1 MSTAI
6 SSGSSAESV
15 EHLQEAALEIEREL
29 ASVIVGYEDVLRGV
43 LVALLAGG
51 NTLLEGAPGLG
62 KTLLVRTLGQILK
75 LKYSRIQFTPD
86 LMPADIIGTNVL
98 VESDTGH
105 RRFVFQQGPVF
116 GNLILADEINRASP
130 KTQSALLEA
139 MQEHSVTVGA
149 VAYPLPLPFFVLA
162 TQNPIEMA
170 GTYPLPEAQLDRFL
184 FKLKVDFPSNE
195 SLTEIVLRTTSGT
208 PHAVRGL
215 ADAAT
220 VLEMQRVAREVPIAS
235 NVLDYA
241 VRLVAATQPAR
252 AEAPRA
258 VRDYVRYGASP
269 RAAQGLVLAAK
280 ISALLAGRFNVS
292 YEDVRSIAHPT
303 LRHRLILNVDAEVGG
318 IEPDGLIDTVL
329 QHVVDERGG

>member
-1 MSTAI
+1 V
-6 SSGSSAESV
+6 SATV
-15 EHLQEAALEIEREL
+15 EQPAAEAVEDLQQAALAIQREL
-29 ASVIVGYEDVLRGV
+29 AGVIVGYEDVLRGV
-43 LVALLAGG
+43 LIALLAGG

-62 KTLLVRTLGQILK
+62 KTLLVRTLGQILQ

-86 LMPADIIGTNVL
+86 LMPADIVGTNVL

-116 GNLILADEINRASP
+116 GNVILADEINRASP

-149 VAYPLPLPFFVLA
+149 VAYPLPQPFFVLA

-184 FKLKVDFPSNE
+184 FKLTVDFPSND
-195 SLTEIVLRTTSGT
+195 SLTEILLRTTSGT
-208 PHAVRGL
+208 SHSVRCL

-220 VLEMQRVAREVPIAS
+220 VLEMQRIAREVPIAS

-241 VRLVAATQPAR
+241 VRLVAATQPTR
-252 AEAPRA
+252 SEAPRI
-258 VRDYVRYGASP
+258 VREYVRYGASP
-269 RAAQGLVLAAK
+269 RGAQGLVLAAK
-280 ISALLAGRFNVS
+280 ITAFLSGRFNVS
-292 YEDVRSIAHPT
+292 YEDIRSVVRPT

-318 IEPDGLIDTVL
+318 IQTDALIDEVL
-329 QHVVDERGG
+329 EHVADEPAH

>member
-1 MSTAI
+1 V
-6 SSGSSAESV
+6 SATLDQPAAATV
-15 EHLQEAALEIEREL
+15 EHLQQAALDIQREL
-29 ASVIVGYEDVLRGV
+29 ATVIVGYEDVLRGV

-62 KTLLVRTLGQILK
+62 KTLLVRTLGQILQ

-116 GNLILADEINRASP
+116 GNLVLADEINRASP

-139 MQEHSVTVGA
+139 MQEFSVTVGA
-149 VAYPLPLPFFVLA
+149 VAYPLPRPFFVLA

-184 FKLKVDFPSNE
+184 FKLKLEFPSNA
-195 SLTEIVLRTTSGT
+195 SLTEIVLRTTSST
-208 PHAVRGL
+208 SHTVRGL

-220 VLEMQRVAREVPIAS
+220 VLEMQRVARDVPIAS

-241 VRLVAATQPAR
+241 VRLIAATQPR
-252 AEAPRA
+252 RPEAPKM

-269 RAAQGLVLAAK
+269 RAAQGLVLAGK
-280 ISALLAGRFNVS
+280 ITGFLGGRFNVS
-292 YEDVRSIAHPT
+292 YDDVRSIALAT
-303 LRHRLILNVDAEVGG
+303 LRHRVILNVDAEVGG
-318 IEPDGLIDTVL
+318 VEADALIEAVL
-329 QHVVDERGG
+329 EHVPEELAR

>member
-1 MSTAI
+1 VSATLEGPTADSI
-6 SSGSSAESV
+6 
-15 EHLQEAALEIEREL
+15 EHLQEAALDIQREL

-62 KTLLVRTLGQILK
+62 KTLLVRTVGQILQ

-98 VESDTGH
+98 VESADTGH

-116 GNLILADEINRASP
+116 GNVILADEINRASP

-184 FKLKVDFPSNE
+184 FKLKVDFPSNAG
-195 SLTEIVLRTTSGT
+195 LTEILRRTTAGNQ
-208 PHAVRGL
+208 HAVRRL

-220 VLEMQRVAREVPIAS
+220 VLEMQRIAREVPIAS

-241 VRLVAATQPAR
+241 VRLVAATQPTR
-252 AEAPRA
+252 AEAPPA
-258 VRDYVRYGASP
+258 IRDAVRYGASP
-269 RAAQGLVLAAK
+269 RGAQGLVLAAK
-280 ISALLAGRFNVS
+280 ITAFLAGRFNVS
-292 YEDVRSIAHPT
+292 YEDIRSVAHAT

-318 IEPDGLIDTVL
+318 IETDALIEAVL
-329 QHVVDERGG
+329 EHVDEEAAG

>member
-1 MSTAI
+1 VSAI
-6 SSGSSAESV
+6 VEGPAAEAV
-15 EHLQEAALEIEREL
+15 EALQEAALAIQREL
-29 ASVIVGYEDVLRGV
+29 ACVIVGYEDVLRGV
-43 LVALLAGG
+43 LIALLAGG

-62 KTLLVRTLGQILK
+62 KTLLVRSLGQILQ

-86 LMPADIIGTNVL
+86 LMPADIVGTNVL

-105 RRFVFQQGPVF
+105 RRFVFQPGPVF
-116 GNLILADEINRASP
+116 GNVILADEINRASP

-184 FKLKVDFPSNE
+184 FKLTVDFPSND
-195 SLTEIVLRTTSGT
+195 SLTEILLRTTSGT
-208 PHAVRGL
+208 PSSVRCL

-220 VLEMQRVAREVPIAS
+220 VLEMQRIAREVPIAS
-235 NVLDYA
+235 NVLNYA
-241 VRLVAATQPAR
+241 VRLVAATQPTR
-252 AEAPRA
+252 SEAPRM
-258 VRDYVRYGASP
+258 VREYVRYGASP
-269 RAAQGLVLAAK
+269 RGAQGLVLAAK
-280 ISALLAGRFNVS
+280 ITAFLDGRFNVS
-292 YEDVRSIAHPT
+292 YEDIRSVVRPT

-318 IEPDGLIDTVL
+318 IETDVLIDEVL
-329 QHVVDERGG
+329 EHVADEPPR

>member
-1 MSTAI
+1 VSATADRPV
-6 SSGSSAESV
+6 AASV
-15 EHLQEAALEIEREL
+15 EQLHEGALAIQREL
-29 ASVIVGYEDVLRGV
+29 ATVIVGYEDVLRGV

-62 KTLLVRTLGQILK
+62 KTLLVRTLGQILQ

-105 RRFVFQQGPVF
+105 RRFVFQPGAVF

-139 MQEHSVTVGA
+139 MQEYSVTVGA

-195 SLTEIVLRTTSGT
+195 SLTEILLRTTSGPPRT
-208 PHAVRGL
+208 VRSL
-215 ADAAT
+215 ADAST
-220 VLEMQRVAREVPIAS
+220 VLEMQRIARQVPIAS

-241 VRLVAATQPAR
+241 VRLVAATQPTR
-252 AEAPRA
+252 REAPQA
-258 VRDYVRYGASP
+258 VRDFVRYGASP
-269 RAAQGLVLAAK
+269 RAAQGLVLAGK
-280 ISALLAGRFNVS
+280 IMAFLSGRFNVS
-292 YEDVRSIAHPT
+292 YEDIRSVAHQT

-318 IEPDGLIDTVL
+318 IEPDGLVDAVL
-329 QHVVDERGG
+329 HHVVDEPGK

>member
-1 MSTAI
+1 MSATADRPV
-6 SSGSSAESV
+6 AASV
-15 EHLQEAALEIEREL
+15 EQLQEGALAIQREL

-62 KTLLVRTLGQILK
+62 KTLLVRTLGQILQ

-86 LMPADIIGTNVL
+86 LMPADIIGTNAL

-105 RRFVFQQGPVF
+105 RRFVFQQGAVF

-139 MQEHSVTVGA
+139 MQEYRVTVGA

-162 TQNPIEMA
+162 TQNPIGMA

-195 SLTEIVLRTTSGT
+195 SLTEILLRTTAG
-208 PHAVRGL
+208 PPRAVRCL
-215 ADAAT
+215 ADGAR

-252 AEAPRA
+252 QEAPQV
-258 VRDYVRYGASP
+258 VREYVRYGASP
-269 RAAQGLVLAAK
+269 RGAQGLVLAGK
-280 ISALLAGRFNVS
+280 IMAFLSGRFNVS
-292 YEDVRSIAHPT
+292 YEDIRSVAHQT

-318 IEPDGLIDTVL
+318 IEADGLVDAVIR
-329 QHVVDERGG
+329 HVVDEPGK